1 MFELQDQ
8 QYIVIIFKKN
18 TKSIIN
24 FTTKNLQTDME
35 ENVIGS
41 TSITIDNKRVF
52 EIAYFDS

>member
-18 TKSIIN
+18 TKYIIN
-24 FTTKNLQTDME
+24 FTTINLQTDME

-41 TSITIDNKRVF
+41 TSITIR
-52 EIAYFDS
+52 

>member
-8 QYIVIIFKKN
+8 QYIVIIFKKY

-35 ENVIGS
+35 ENVIDS
-41 TSITIDNKRVF
+41 TSITIR
-52 EIAYFDS
+52 